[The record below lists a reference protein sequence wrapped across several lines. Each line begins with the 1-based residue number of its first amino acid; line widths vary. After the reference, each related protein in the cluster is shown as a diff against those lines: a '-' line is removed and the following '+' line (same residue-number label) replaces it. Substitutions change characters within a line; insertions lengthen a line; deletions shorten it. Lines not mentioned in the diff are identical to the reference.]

1 MLAKGK
7 TRRLTINPADDE
19 SPSWSQD
26 GKWIYFH
33 SNRNGE
39 RRIWKMPA
47 AGGEAIAV
55 TNEGGSSPL
64 ESPDGRDVYF
74 LRGEGDSQ
82 SLWKT
87 PVDGGGKTI
96 QVLDSVYRGNYAVVK
111 DGIYFIAQSREARFA
126 VHFLDFSSG
135 KTSQLA
141 TIPKTVQW
149 GFSVS
154 PDERR
159 ILYTQLDREGSD
171 LMRVENF
178 R

>member
-1 MLAKGK
+1 
-7 TRRLTINPADDE
+7 
-19 SPSWSQD
+19 
-26 GKWIYFH
+26 
-33 SNRNGE
+33 
-39 RRIWKMPA
+39 MPV
-47 AGGEAIAV
+47 AGGDALQVKNA
-55 TNEGGSSPL
+55 EGTTPL
-64 ESPDGRDVYF
+64 ESPDGREVYF

-87 PVDGGGKTI
+87 PVDGGGKAI

-111 DGIYFIAQSREARFA
+111 DGIYFIAQPRGASFP

-135 KTSQLA
+135 HSSQLA
-141 TIPKTVQW
+141 TITKTVQW

-159 ILYTQLDREGSD
+159 VLYTQVDREGSD

>member
-1 MLAKGK
+1 
-7 TRRLTINPADDE
+7 
-19 SPSWSQD
+19 
-26 GKWIYFH
+26 
-33 SNRNGE
+33 
-39 RRIWKMPA
+39 MPA
-47 AGGEAIAV
+47 AGGEALQV
-55 TNEGGSSPL
+55 TNEGGTSPI

-96 QVLDSVYRGNYAVVK
+96 QVLDSVYRANYAVVK
-111 DGIYFIAQSREARFA
+111 DGIYFIAQSREGPFA
-126 VHFLDFSSG
+126 IHFINLSTG

-141 TIPKTVQW
+141 TIPKNVMW

-159 ILYTQLDREGSD
+159 ILYTQVDRDGAD